1 MDEQFLTTEEV
12 SYMMNI
18 SIQSVL
24 RLIKENRLGAIKLS
38 RSYRIPYSEIQSFKL
53 REMKRLEDKK

>member
-12 SYMMNI
+12 SYRMNI

-24 RLIKENRLGAIKLS
+24 RLIRENRLRAIKLS
-38 RSYRIPYSEIQSFKL
+38 RSYRIPYSEI
-53 REMKRLEDKK
+53 